1 MFSGVFS
8 FEEEVKRFTKNLA
21 KAKVEGDRRKE
32 GDALEGLAICY
43 SAMRGHEDAQK
54 AIEYYNQAISIFQE
68 TGWWEMYYKAMS
80 SLGLIYE
87 KLLNDPDNA
96 IKVYERSIREGA
108 QAYSENEKHYRDWI
122 LRSMGYLKDQKDK
135 QKRR

>member
-8 FEEEVKRFTKNLA
+8 FEEEVKRFTKKLKEA
-21 KAKVEGDRRKE
+21 KEKGDRRGE

-54 AIEYYNQAISIFQE
+54 AIEYYNRAIPIFRMVA
-68 TGWWEMYYKAMS
+68 WWEMYYKAMS

-96 IKVYERSIREGA
+96 IQIYERAVREGGE
-108 QAYSENEKHYRDWI
+108 AYSENERHYRDRI
-122 LRSMGYLKDQKDK
+122 VRSIEHLKYQ
-135 QKRR
+135 RA